1 MTDLLLRLFVKHASD
16 TSDPAVRAGY
26 GRLAGVT
33 GIVCNL
39 LLFAL
44 KLLAGTISGS
54 VSITADAV
62 NNLSDASGSIVTL
75 VGFKLASRPA
85 DDEHPYGHARM
96 EYLSGLAVAVLI
108 LVIGVELVKSSVG
121 KILHPEAVEF
131 SALIVVIL
139 VCSILVK
146 LWMAVFNRKL
156 GRRIGSAAL
165 TAAAADSRNDVISTG
180 AVLLACI
187 VGQLTGLKIDGYV
200 GLLVALFILWSGVGI
215 AKDTIDPLI
224 GAKPDESLVHA
235 IAYLMTSHPSILG
248 IHDLM
253 VHDYGPGRR
262 FASVHA
268 ELDHRIDPLVAH
280 EILDEIERQ
289 AKSDLHVD
297 LVIHYDP
304 VVTDDPELTR
314 LHILV
319 DDLLAEMDSRLKTH
333 DFRMVPGGGH
343 TNLIFDIAVPQDIKL
358 TKQDIQSRLEE
369 ALRTREGKIYHTVI
383 TFDPIAFNQESCEHL
398 PNGQ

>member
-1 MTDLLLRLFVKHASD
+1 MEQAQYNIRARIGKLSG
-16 TSDPAVRAGY
+16 AV
-26 GRLAGVT
+26 
-33 GIVCNL
+33 GIICNC
-39 LLFAL
+39 
-44 KLLAGTISGS
+44 LLAAGKLIVGHMTSS
-54 VSITADAV
+54 MSITADGL
-62 NNLSDASGSIVTL
+62 NNLSDGASSVVTL
-75 VGFKLASRPA
+75 LGFKLAEKPA
-85 DDEHPYGHARM
+85 DRKHPYGHARI
-96 EYLSGLAVAVLI
+96 EYIAGLTVAVMI
-108 LVIGVELVKSSVG
+108 LFIGLELGKSSVE
-121 KILHPEAVEF
+121 KFIDPEPIEF
-131 SALIVVIL
+131 SFTAVWVL
-139 VCSILVK
+139 CASILVK
-146 LWMAVFNRKL
+146 LFMMLFNLKM
-156 GRRIGSAAL
+156 GRRINSNAL
-165 TAAAADSRNDVISTG
+165 LATAADSRNDVISTG

-289 AKSDLHVD
+289 AKRDLHVD

-304 VVTDDPELTR
+304 IVTDDPEVTAVHTR
-314 LHILV
+314 VTQILRGI
-319 DDLLAEMDSRLKTH
+319 DPRLSIH
-333 DFRMVPGGGH
+333 DFRMVSGPH
-343 TNLIFDIAVPQDIKL
+343 HANVIFDMVIPAEYEDKTAQLRREVEAQLQD
-358 TKQDIQSRLEE
+358 
-369 ALRTREGKIYHTVI
+369 GKKVYHLVI
-383 TFDPIAFNQESCEHL
+383 TFDTAAFNEMTKEAQ
-398 PNGQ
+398 G